1 VIGLAGVHTAGR
13 EKRGHEPRDKLKNS
27 DFFLK
32 PARFSLTGLI
42 FRKFSKNSFQNC
54 TKML

>member
-1 VIGLAGVHTAGR
+1 MIGLAGVHTAGR